1 MKVLV
6 IPAVLS
12 QGSASKAS
20 RCPRAPPSSHALC
33 REYALYM
40 TGSGLPT
47 TAKPSSHSRMLRPNV
62 RLWPAAG
69 RLLLPLTAGLLL
81 WIRTRRV
88 HTTHRY
94 LRRETRQLS
103 IRAFPKNSPLCQ
115 ENPDEDP
122 GSPLGRDRG
131 SLCNADL
138 AQGQASYPQ
147 S

>member
-1 MKVLV
+1 MTVLV
-6 IPAVLS
+6 IPAVLGH
-12 QGSASKAS
+12 GSAGKAS
-20 RCPRAPPSSHALC
+20 RCPRAPPASPALC
-33 REYALYM
+33 REYGLYT

-47 TAKPSSHSRMLRPNV
+47 TAKPSGHSRMLRPNV
-62 RLWPAAG
+62 RPWPAAG

-103 IRAFPKNSPLCQ
+103 IRAFPKNSLLCQ
-115 ENPDEDP
+115 GNPDEDP

-131 SLCNADL
+131 SLCNADPE
-138 AQGQASYPQ
+138 QGQASYPQ